1 MRTIEFLFFQR
12 ICRVEG
18 DYTVEGCFDAKSF
31 RIESWV
37 TLHLMTGAGSDGEA
51 ARSLSTCQLSSEDD
65 ASAPPYFGKRHEAYQ
80 AGATAFVVLFCIVG
94 VALWGLPFYYDFMV
108 QQFGWT
114 RAQVTSGNA
123 LSKLV
128 VGPVFGFLAGWAID
142 RFGPRRMMLIGILM
156 AGFALVGLGWTSS
169 LSVFYLFYFFNA
181 LGYVCGGPLP
191 NQVLLTRWF
200 DRSRGKAMGFAYLGI
215 GLGGATVP
223 WISHVLVQH
232 FGWQAALRIL
242 GFSIVVISIP
252 LALLLKEPPETR
264 RTGAPSKPASL
275 NAAFKQTSLYLLTLG
290 SMCSIAAVSGTQQ
303 NLKLLLTLDRHFT
316 QRDAASVLSLVLA
329 FSIAGRLLMGWLAD
343 RISKKYVM
351 LLTYFLV
358 AAGIPLLFLGTSR
371 LVLYASAAI
380 FGIGLGGDYMIIPL
394 MTAEIFGIEILG
406 RLLGVILTAG
416 GIAEAGAP
424 WLIGR
429 LRDATGSYSES
440 CVVLVAIALL
450 GGVAVLGLPARRR
463 VA

>member
-1 MRTIEFLFFQR
+1 MSTQ
-12 ICRVEG
+12 
-18 DYTVEGCFDAKSF
+18 
-31 RIESWV
+31 
-37 TLHLMTGAGSDGEA
+37 GSGGQF
-51 ARSLSTCQLSSEDD
+51 SQ
-65 ASAPPYFGKRHEAYQ
+65 ASASQSSTNQSSANQRQAYQ
-80 AGATAFVVLFCIVG
+80 AAVTAFAVLFCIVG

-128 VGPVFGFLAGWAID
+128 VGPAFGFFAGWVVD
-142 RFGPRRMMLIGILM
+142 RFGPRRMMMIGILM
-156 AGFALVGLGWTSS
+156 AGAALVGLGWVSS
-169 LSVFYLFYFFNA
+169 LGMFYFFYFFNA

-215 GLGGATVP
+215 GIGGATVP
-223 WISHVLVQH
+223 WISHALVQL

-242 GFSIVVISIP
+242 GVSIVAVSLP
-252 LALLLKEPPETR
+252 LAFLVKEPSR
-264 RTGAPSKPASL
+264 VSNAGGAVRPASL
-275 NAAFKQTSLYLLTLG
+275 KTAFKQTSFYLLTLG

-303 NLKLLLTLDRHFT
+303 NLKLLLSLDRHFT
-316 QRDAASVLSLVLA
+316 QRDAAGVLSLVLT
-329 FSIAGRLLMGWLAD
+329 FSIGGRLLMGWLAD
-343 RISKKYVM
+343 RFSKKYVM
-351 LLTYFLV
+351 LLTYLLV
-358 AAGIPLLFLGTSR
+358 AAGIPLLFLGTTR
-371 LVLYASAAI
+371 LALYFSAAI

-416 GIAEAGAP
+416 GIAEAASP

-429 LRDATGSYSES
+429 LRDATGSYTES
-440 CVVLVAIALL
+440 CVVLVGIALL

-463 VA
+463 DA